1 MLGRVQSFLP
11 QLEDADRDLK
21 ERLQSHDPD
30 DLDIENVAEGEAC
43 VEMVMNINV
52 VYVARVCY
60 VLYGMYPAAWSKC
73 N

>member
-11 QLEDADRDLK
+11 QLKDADKELK

-43 VEMVMNINV
+43 VEMVMEIIIW
-52 VYVARVCY
+52 YHDIM
-60 VLYGMYPAAWSKC
+60 L
-73 N
+73 